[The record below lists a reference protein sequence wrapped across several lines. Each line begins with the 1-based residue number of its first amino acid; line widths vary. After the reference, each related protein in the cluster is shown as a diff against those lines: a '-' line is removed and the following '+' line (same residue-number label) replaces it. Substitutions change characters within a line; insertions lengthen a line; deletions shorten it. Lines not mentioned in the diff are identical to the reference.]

1 MNYKDSGLSLAEISH
16 RSPTA
21 IQILADTKAA
31 LVSLLDIPDNYE
43 VAFLHGGGSAEFSA
57 VVYNLVPVWIEKRR
71 RAAEKELG
79 NDQEAI
85 EQRVRKELH
94 EELRLD
100 YIITGSW
107 SLKASQEAANILG
120 PLGQDFVN
128 VVDARQDGKFGA
140 IPPEK
145 DWNLSANHKG
155 ESAFVYFCD
164 NETVDGVEFPA
175 FPKILE
181 SDKGI
186 DSRIVVADMSSNFLS
201 RRVDVSK
208 YGVIFGGAQKNV
220 GITGV
225 TMVIVRKDLLTTIPP
240 KPFLDAVRFPS

>member
-1 MNYKDSGLSLAEISH
+1 M
-16 RSPTA
+16 
-21 IQILADTKAA
+21 
-31 LVSLLDIPDNYE
+31 
-43 VAFLHGGGSAEFSA
+43 
-57 VVYNLVPVWIEKRR
+57 WIEKRR

-100 YIITGSW
+100 YIVTGSW

-128 VVDARQDGKFGA
+128 VVDSRQDGKFGA

-145 DWNLSANHKG
+145 NWNLSANHKG

-175 FPKILE
+175 FPKVLE

-186 DSRIVVADMSSNFLS
+186 YSRIVVADMSSNFLS

-208 YGVIFGGAQKNV
+208 YGVIFGGAQKNI

-225 TMVIVRKDLLTTIPP
+225 TLVIVRKDLLTTIPP

>member
-1 MNYKDSGLSLAEISH
+1 M
-16 RSPTA
+16 
-21 IQILADTKAA
+21 
-31 LVSLLDIPDNYE
+31 
-43 VAFLHGGGSAEFSA
+43 FLHRGGSAEFSA

-71 RAAEKELG
+71 RVAEKELG
-79 NDQEAI
+79 NDQKAI
-85 EQRVRKELH
+85 KQRVRKELQ

-100 YIITGSW
+100 YLVTGSW

-140 IPPEK
+140 IPPEN
-145 DWNLSANHKG
+145 DWNLSANHKR

-164 NETVDGVEFPA
+164 NETVDGVEFPE
-175 FPKILE
+175 FPKVLKSGKDQYE
-181 SDKGI
+181 
-186 DSRIVVADMSSNFLS
+186 RIVVADMSSNFLS
-201 RRVDVSK
+201 RRVDVNN

-225 TMVIVRKDLLTTIPP
+225 TLVIIRKDLLTTVPP
-240 KPFLDAVRFPS
+240 KPFLDAIHFPS